1 MPPRRSRPLSGL
13 LVCMDISARSRLG
26 HQPRIRQECRLKTC
40 YLASSATHL
49 CPAGAAPGTRDRAQA
64 PLSARVS
71 LPYPRIDALRLT
83 ALRKHTF
90 CPFTELRSSTDR
102 KTTLAQLC
110 NRSVCG
116 CIALRRVD
124 LVPRES
130 SIAVASRS
138 EPLPGLRLCGRRRH
152 FKRFQSERARAH
164 GHGPGRRVR
173 AARLPRGC
181 PEATPRLPRGYP
193 EAALE

>member
-71 LPYPRIDALRLT
+71 LPSPRIDALRLT

-138 EPLPGLRLCGRRRH
+138 EPLPGLRLCAVPRR
-152 FKRFQSERARAH
+152 ERTQVPQP
-164 GHGPGRRVR
+164 GHQHAEGHPSAGGHLVPTHTGGMGPGDILLRQSQ
-173 AARLPRGC
+173 G
-181 PEATPRLPRGYP
+181 GQS
-193 EAALE
+193 